1 MGLALEPRLL
11 ILDEPTQGL
20 PDGEIEGFVTLVRRI
35 AEDATVLL
43 IEHNMPLVM
52 ELAQT
57 ITVFERGRIL
67 AEGTP
72 VEIRDNRAV
81 QDAYLGVAADA

>member
-1 MGLALEPRLL
+1 MGLALKPRLL

-20 PDGEIEGFVTLVRRI
+20 SDGEIEGFVKLVRRI

-52 ELAQT
+52 ELART

-72 VEIRDNRAV
+72 AEIRGDPAV
-81 QDAYLGVAADA
+81 QDAYLGAAADA